1 MDPPALR
8 AHSRAAV
15 STHSQTCGQHSLSAG
30 GWTAAQVLQGLLLQR
45 DKQRCQY
52 LPVKLTELQM
62 GANQIRR
69 GAEESLNTFEQGWRE
84 LLGRGGAV
92 SARGDGRHPGRGRRE
107 EGTEREGGAAEG
119 TGVTDA
125 RRPPARSV
133 QGGGRKEK
141 GGPGG
146 TRHSEA
152 IGGRARD
159 GRRDVCVAACG
170 GSGS

>member
-1 MDPPALR
+1 MP
-8 AHSRAAV
+8 
-15 STHSQTCGQHSLSAG
+15 
-30 GWTAAQVLQGLLLQR
+30 
-45 DKQRCQY
+45 
-52 LPVKLTELQM
+52 TELQM

-69 GAEESLNTFEQGWRE
+69 GISAQESLNTFEQGWRE

-92 SARGDGRHPGRGRRE
+92 SARADRRHPGRGRQE

-119 TGVTDA
+119 TGATDA
-125 RRPPARSV
+125 RRPPAGCV

-152 IGGRARD
+152 IGGHASDARRD
-159 GRRDVCVAACG
+159 GRLCG
-170 GSGS
+170 GPRRFWVLRGRRLRKEPGREETPGRQPRGPTCLAEAAFPAELGDAISHGR